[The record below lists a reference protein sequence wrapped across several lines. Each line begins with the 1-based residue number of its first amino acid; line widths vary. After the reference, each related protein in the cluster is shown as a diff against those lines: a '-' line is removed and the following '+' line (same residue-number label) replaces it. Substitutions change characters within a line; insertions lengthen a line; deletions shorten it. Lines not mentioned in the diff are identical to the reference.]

1 MEKDHNLVN
10 QFGKEI
16 NNASTLYNTSQIFK
30 FLSETHMKTLPI
42 EKPIFFE

>member
-16 NNASTLYNTSQIFK
+16 NNASTLYNTSQRGTGSSDMDAGK
-30 FLSETHMKTLPI
+30 
-42 EKPIFFE
+42 